1 MIELHTIY
9 QPISDFVVVEF
20 LTFEKTDGGVIVP
33 DSIREERSKKMAW
46 KVLATGPDCKYV
58 KLGDYVMP
66 GPLSRPIGIPLLV
79 DEGDNVK
86 HVQLHEYEILGK
98 VNATFVDAEKE
109 RKKKLLS

>member
-1 MIELHTIY
+1 MVELHTIY

-20 LTFEKTDGGVIVP
+20 LTYEKTDGGVIVP
-33 DSIREERSKKMAW
+33 DSIKEERSKKMAW
-46 KVLATGPDCKYV
+46 RVLAIGPDCKYV

-79 DEGDNVK
+79 EEGDNVK

-98 VNATFVDAEKE
+98 VDPKFVEEEKE
-109 RKKKLLS
+109 RKKHLIS